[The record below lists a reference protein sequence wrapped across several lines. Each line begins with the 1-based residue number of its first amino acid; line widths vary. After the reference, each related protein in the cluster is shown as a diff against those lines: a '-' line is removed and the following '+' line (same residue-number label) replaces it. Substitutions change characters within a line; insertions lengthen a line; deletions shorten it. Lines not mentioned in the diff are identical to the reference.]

1 MLNYNNFTDTVEE
14 DFLPAKANQPGK
26 LQLLTKQMLL
36 DTLAKKEF
44 SKVISEDMKLYAN
57 DIIFSKKK

>member
-1 MLNYNNFTDTVEE
+1 MLNYENFTDTVEE
-14 DFLPAKANQPGK
+14 DYLPAKANKPGK

-36 DTLAKKEF
+36 DSLANKVF
-44 SKVISEDMKLYAN
+44 DGVISEDMKLYAN